1 MARIDTRPLTPGEVA
16 LVAMVF
22 GAALDPVAVT
32 LRRAK
37 FWLLQP
43 VWVVMAPDGH
53 IWFHPDGE
61 AWHDDFSTA
70 APHLRALFV
79 HEMVHVWQRQ
89 CGIRLW
95 LRRYPLARYAY
106 RLVPGKPFGRYGIEQ
121 QACIVEDA
129 YRRRETGAANTAV
142 AGLIPFGTWA

>member
-1 MARIDTRPLTPGEVA
+1 VVDARPLTPGEVA
-16 LVAMVF
+16 LVASVF
-22 GAALDPVAVT
+22 GDALDVRTVT

-53 IWFHPDGE
+53 IWFHPDGN
-61 AWHDDFSTA
+61 AWSDDFSA
-70 APHLRALFV
+70 APLHARALFV

-89 CGIRLW
+89 RGIRLW

-106 RLVPGKPFGRYGIEQ
+106 ALVPGKPFGRYGIEQ

-129 YRRRETGAANTAV
+129 YRRREAGDANTAV
-142 AGLIPFGTWA
+142 AGLIPFGNWA